1 MSLPLNIDASG
12 RWMRT
17 EGAADSD
24 VVVSSRVRLARNL
37 NELPF
42 PHVAATDVLKAV
54 REQVTQAAQSSKLL
68 QKAHHIRLE
77 DLSDVEK
84 QVLIERHL
92 INQRLLESKIASV
105 IVEQEEIISVMVN
118 EEDHL
123 RMQALEPGLAMIDTW
138 RLTDTLD
145 NELEGALDYAF
156 RPDVGYCTACPTNV
170 GTGMR
175 ASVLVHLPGLV
186 ETKQIDKVLKA
197 VSHLGLAVRGFY
209 GEGTEPMSNFFQISN
224 QITLSRAE
232 EEIVDNIEKITKQ
245 IASKEREARK
255 WLYSENHLRVEDT
268 IFRAW
273 GILRHARLLSSKESM
288 NLLSS
293 LRLGVYYKLI
303 PDITPQ
309 MLNELFVLIQPAHLC
324 VASGKDLQ
332 AEDRDVA
339 RAELIRARLRMK
351 AAG

>member
-1 MSLPLNIDASG
+1 MTLPLNLENTG
-12 RWMRT
+12 RWMRS
-17 EGAADSD
+17 EGSPDGD

-37 NELPF
+37 NAVPF
-42 PHVAATDVLKAV
+42 PHIAAEPALKSVRQQVAASAG
-54 REQVTQAAQSSKLL
+54 QSKLL
-68 QKAHHIRLE
+68 KGANHIQLE
-77 DLSDVEK
+77 LLSDVEK

-92 INQRLLESKIASV
+92 INQRLLESKFASV
-105 IVEQEEIISVMVN
+105 IVEKDEVLSIMVN

-123 RMQALEPGLAMIDTW
+123 RIQALEPGLAMVDTW
-138 RLTDTLD
+138 RVVDSLD
-145 NELEGALDYAF
+145 NELESTLDYAF
-156 RPDVGYCTACPTNV
+156 RADIGYCTACPTNV

-197 VSHLGLAVRGFY
+197 ISHLGLAVRGFY

-232 EEIVDNIEKITKQ
+232 EEIVDNIEKITRQ

-255 WLYSENHLRVEDT
+255 WLYSENHLHVEDT

-273 GILRHARLLSSKESM
+273 GILRHARLLPSKESM
-288 NLLSS
+288 SHLSS

-303 PDITPQ
+303 PDITTQ

-324 VASGKDLQ
+324 VSSGKDLQ
-332 AEDRDVA
+332 AEERDVA
-339 RAELIRARLRMK
+339 RAELIRTRLRMK
-351 AAG
+351 AA

>member
-1 MSLPLNIDASG
+1 MTLPLSVENPG
-12 RWMRT
+12 RWMRA
-17 EGAADSD
+17 EGAPDGD
-24 VVVSSRVRLARNL
+24 VVVSSRVRLARNIG
-37 NELPF
+37 PFSF
-42 PHVAATDVLKAV
+42 PHVAGDDALQTV
-54 REQVTQAAQSSKLL
+54 RKQVVGAAGGSKLL
-68 QKAHHIRLE
+68 KGAGVIHLE
-77 DLSDVEK
+77 TLTDLEK
-84 QVLIERHL
+84 QVLVERHL
-92 INQRLLESKIASV
+92 INQRILESRVASV
-105 IVEQEEIISVMVN
+105 IVEKDEVLSVMVN

-123 RMQALEPGLAMIDTW
+123 RIQALEPGLSMIDTW
-138 RLTDTLD
+138 RIIDTLD
-145 NELEGALDYAF
+145 NELEANLDYAF
-156 RPDVGYCTACPTNV
+156 RSDIGFCTACPTNA

-186 ETKQIDKVLKA
+186 ETKQIEKVLKA

-224 QITLSRAE
+224 QITLSRGE
-232 EEIVDNIEKITKQ
+232 EEIVDNIEKITRQ

-273 GILRHARLLSSKESM
+273 GVLRHARLLSSKEAM

-303 PDITPQ
+303 PDVSTR

-324 VASGKDLQ
+324 VTSGKDLPPEQ
-332 AEDRDVA
+332 RDVA

-351 AAG
+351 TN

>member
-1 MSLPLNIDASG
+1 MTLPLNVENTG
-12 RWMRT
+12 KWMRG
-17 EGAADSD
+17 EGTPDGD

-37 NELPF
+37 SGTPF
-42 PHVAATDVLKAV
+42 PHVASEATLKTV
-54 REQVTQAAQSSKLL
+54 RTQVTSAAEQSKLL
-68 QKAHHIRLE
+68 HNAHQIHVEL
-77 DLSDVEK
+77 LSEVDK

-92 INQRLLESKIASV
+92 INQRLLESKFSSV
-105 IVEQEEIISVMVN
+105 IVEKDEVLSVMVN

-123 RMQALEPGLAMIDTW
+123 RIQALEPGLAMIDTW
-138 RLTDTLD
+138 RIVDTLD
-145 NELEGALDYAF
+145 NELESGLEYAF

-232 EEIVDNIEKITKQ
+232 DEIVDNIEKITRQ

-255 WLYSENHLRVEDT
+255 WLYSENHLHVEDT

-273 GILRHARLLSSKESM
+273 GILRHARLLSSKEAMS
-288 NLLSS
+288 LLSS

-303 PDITPQ
+303 GDITTQ
-309 MLNELFVLIQPAHLC
+309 TLNELFVLIQPGHLC
-324 VASGKDLQ
+324 ATAARDLQ
-332 AEDRDVA
+332 AEERDVA
-339 RAELIRARLRMK
+339 RAELIRTRLRMK
-351 AAG
+351 AA

>member
-1 MSLPLNIDASG
+1 MSLPLNLENTG
-12 RWMRT
+12 RWMRA
-17 EGAADSD
+17 EGSPDGD

-37 NELPF
+37 NGVAF
-42 PHVAATDVLKAV
+42 PHVAVEPALKTV
-54 REQVTQAAQSSKLL
+54 RQQVSGAAGQSKLL
-68 QKAHHIRLE
+68 KGAFHIQLE
-77 DLSDVEK
+77 QISDIEK

-105 IVEQEEIISVMVN
+105 IVEKDEVLSVMVN

-123 RMQALEPGLAMIDTW
+123 RIQAMEPGLAMIDTW
-138 RLTDTLD
+138 RICDTLD
-145 NELEGALDYAF
+145 NELESNLDYAF
-156 RPDVGYCTACPTNV
+156 RPDIGYCTACPTNV

-232 EEIVDNIEKITKQ
+232 EEIVDNIEKITRQ

-255 WLYSENHLRVEDT
+255 WLYSENHLHVEDT

-288 NLLSS
+288 SHLSS

-303 PDITPQ
+303 PDITTQ

-324 VASGKDLQ
+324 VSSGKDLQ
-332 AEDRDVA
+332 SEERDVA
-339 RAELIRARLRMK
+339 RAELIRTRLRMK
-351 AAG
+351 VT

>member
-1 MSLPLNIDASG
+1 MSLPFSMESTG
-12 RWMRT
+12 RWTRA
-17 EGAADSD
+17 EGSPDAD

-37 NELPF
+37 SATSF
-42 PHVAATDVLKAV
+42 PHIAPESVLKIV
-54 REQVTQAAQSSKLL
+54 RQQVTASASQSRLL
-68 QKAHHIRLE
+68 KDAHVIHME
-77 DLSDVEK
+77 TLSDIEK

-105 IVEQEEIISVMVN
+105 IVEKDEILSVMVN

-123 RMQALEPGLAMIDTW
+123 RIQALEPGLAMIDTW
-138 RLTDTLD
+138 RVVDSLD
-145 NELEGALDYAF
+145 NELESGIDYAF
-156 RPDVGYCTACPTNV
+156 RADLGYCTACPTNV

-232 EEIVDNIEKITKQ
+232 EEIVDNIEKITRQ

-255 WLYSENHLRVEDT
+255 WLYAENHLHVEDT

-273 GILRHARLLSSKESM
+273 GILRHARLLSSKEAMSH
-288 NLLSS
+288 LSS
-293 LRLGVYYKLI
+293 LRLGVYYRLI
-303 PDITPQ
+303 PDITTQ
-309 MLNELFVLIQPAHLC
+309 TLNELFVLIQPAHLC
-324 VASGKDLQ
+324 VSSGKDLQ
-332 AEDRDVA
+332 SEDRDVA
-339 RAELIRARLRMK
+339 RAELIRTRLRMK
-351 AAG
+351 AA

>member
-1 MSLPLNIDASG
+1 MTLPLNMDASG
-12 RWMRT
+12 RWMRS
-17 EGAADSD
+17 EGAPDGD

-37 NELPF
+37 SGMPF
-42 PHVAATDVLKAV
+42 PHVANEDSLKQV
-54 REQVTQAAQSSKLL
+54 RDQVAQAARSSKLL
-68 QKAHHIRLE
+68 QGAHNIQME
-77 DLSDVEK
+77 TLSDVEK
-84 QVLIERHL
+84 QVLVERHL
-92 INQRLLESKIASV
+92 INQRLLESKLASV
-105 IVEQEEIISVMVN
+105 IVEKEEVLSVMVN

-123 RMQALEPGLAMIDTW
+123 RIQALEPGLAMIDTW
-138 RLTDTLD
+138 RVADTLD
-145 NELEGALDYAF
+145 NELEQGLEFAF

-232 EEIVDNIEKITKQ
+232 EEIVDNIEKITRQ
-245 IASKEREARK
+245 IGSKEREARK
-255 WLYSENHLRVEDT
+255 WLYSENHLHVEDT

-273 GILRHARLLSSKESM
+273 GILRHARLLSSKEAM

-309 MLNELFVLIQPAHLC
+309 ILNELFVLIQPAHLC
-324 VASGKDLQ
+324 VSAGKDLQ

-351 AAG
+351 VV

>member
-1 MSLPLNIDASG
+1 MSLPLNMENTG

-17 EGAADSD
+17 EGAPDGD

-37 NELPF
+37 SGCAF
-42 PHVAATDVLKAV
+42 PHVAADDILKSV
-54 REQVTQAAQSSKLL
+54 RQQAAAAASQTKLL
-68 QKAHHIRLE
+68 KVAHHIQMEL
-77 DLSDVEK
+77 LSDVEK
-84 QVLIERHL
+84 QVLVERHL
-92 INQRLLESKIASV
+92 INQRLLESKFAAV
-105 IVEQEEIISVMVN
+105 IVEKDEVLSVMVN

-123 RMQALEPGLAMIDTW
+123 RIQALNPGLAMIDTW
-138 RLTDTLD
+138 RIVDTLD
-145 NELEGALDYAF
+145 NELENSLEYAF
-156 RPDVGYCTACPTNV
+156 RPDIGYCTACPTNV

-209 GEGTEPMSNFFQISN
+209 GEGTEPMSSFFQISN

-232 EEIVDNIEKITKQ
+232 EEIVDNIEKITRQ
-245 IASKEREARK
+245 IASKEREARR
-255 WLYSENHLRVEDT
+255 WLYSENHLRVEDN

-288 NLLSS
+288 SHLSH

-303 PDITPQ
+303 PDVTSQ
-309 MLNELFVLIQPAHLC
+309 TLNELFVLIQPAHLC
-324 VASGKDLQ
+324 VSAGKDLQ
-332 AEDRDVA
+332 AEERDVA
-339 RAELIRARLRMK
+339 RAELIRTRLRMK
-351 AAG
+351 AA